1 MYVCVYIYITFYKG
15 KTFIKRYSALKCERK
30 KKFKHQNNTTNKNI
44 KRENDAPILSLN
56 FSITTETQ

>member
-1 MYVCVYIYITFYKG
+1 MCVCVYILLFTKE
-15 KTFIKRYSALKCERK
+15 RHSLKDTVHWNVRK
-30 KKFKHQNNTTNKNI
+30 KKTFKHQNNTTNKNI

>member
-1 MYVCVYIYITFYKG
+1 MCVCIYILLFTKE
-15 KTFIKRYSALKCERK
+15 RHSLKDTVHWNVRE